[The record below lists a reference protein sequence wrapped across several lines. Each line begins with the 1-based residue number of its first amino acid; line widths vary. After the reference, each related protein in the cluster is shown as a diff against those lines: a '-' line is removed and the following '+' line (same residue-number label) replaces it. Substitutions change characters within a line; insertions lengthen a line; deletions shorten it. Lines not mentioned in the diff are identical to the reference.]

1 MKPTTI
7 LSPLPLKPCLPYSLS
22 MLKGSPGLRILANP
36 LCHGGFREE
45 NCLLR
50 MEIQRANNPLE
61 ADEQFMELN
70 QRYKYLKV

>member
-22 MLKGSPGLRILANP
+22 MLKGSPGLRILTNP
-36 LCHGGFREE
+36 ICNGLGREE

-50 MEIQRANNPLE
+50 MEIKRANNPLE

-70 QRYKYLKV
+70 QRARYLKV